1 MFPIVSVA
9 PPLECDQP
17 LTAPPISTFRLG
29 VPPSLRNAV
38 TPPVLDPLS
47 QLSQL
52 MLAEPYPSPN
62 PIQNPSRRCGYCA
75 RAAGATASARMP
87 REATT
92 HEVRMKVSV
101 EQADVR
107 EFPADF
113 AQDAGELP
121 GRVMLLLRTELPN
134 VQKLQDPF
142 DTMFEAC

>member
-75 RAAGATASARMP
+75 RAAG
-87 REATT
+87 
-92 HEVRMKVSV
+92 
-101 EQADVR
+101 
-107 EFPADF
+107 
-113 AQDAGELP
+113 ELP

>member
-75 RAAGATASARMP
+75 RAAEAAAHNPASRTATRVAVDMGPSPFGDAR
-87 REATT
+87 
-92 HEVRMKVSV
+92 
-101 EQADVR
+101 
-107 EFPADF
+107 
-113 AQDAGELP
+113 G
-121 GRVMLLLRTELPN
+121 
-134 VQKLQDPF
+134 
-142 DTMFEAC
+142 